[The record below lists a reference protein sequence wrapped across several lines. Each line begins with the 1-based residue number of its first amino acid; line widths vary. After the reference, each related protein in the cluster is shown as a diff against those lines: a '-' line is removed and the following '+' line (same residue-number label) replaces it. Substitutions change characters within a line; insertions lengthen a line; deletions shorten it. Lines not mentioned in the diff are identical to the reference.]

1 MNNITIRPG
10 VPPCTELRPGPARNV
25 LDLGN
30 TIPVPVKDYEALEHK
45 PRLNGV
51 ELFGDKCT
59 RELKIE
65 ITDPL
70 SNLDIENMLSQVF
83 PEGGQT
89 P

>member
-10 VPPCTELRPGPARNV
+10 APPRVELRPGEGTA

-30 TIPVPVKDYEALEHK
+30 TIPVPVRDYEEMENK
-45 PRLNGV
+45 PRVNGV
-51 ELFGDKCT
+51 ELSGDKTT

-70 SNLDIENMLSQVF
+70 SNMAIEGIISQVF
-83 PEGGQT
+83 TEGESI
-89 P
+89 

>member
-10 VPPCTELRPGPARNV
+10 APPLMELRPGEGTA

-30 TIPVPVKDYEALEHK
+30 TIPVPVREYEEMENK
-45 PRLNGV
+45 PRVNGV
-51 ELFGDKCT
+51 ELSGDKTT

-70 SNLDIENMLSQVF
+70 SNLAIEGILSQVF
-83 PEGGQT
+83 TEGGAL
-89 P
+89 

>member
-10 VPPCTELRPGPARNV
+10 APPRVELRPGEGTA

-30 TIPVPVKDYEALEHK
+30 TIPVPVRDYEEMEHK
-45 PRLNGV
+45 PRVNGV
-51 ELFGDKCT
+51 ELSGDKTT

-70 SNLDIENMLSQVF
+70 SNLAIEGILSQVF
-83 PEGGQT
+83 EGGA